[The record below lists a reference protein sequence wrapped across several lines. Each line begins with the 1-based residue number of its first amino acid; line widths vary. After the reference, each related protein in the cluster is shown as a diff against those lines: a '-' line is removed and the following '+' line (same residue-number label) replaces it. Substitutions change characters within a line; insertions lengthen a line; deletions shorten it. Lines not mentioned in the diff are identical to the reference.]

1 MASSRTKPI
10 SVSLIAMYFSCSRLS
25 CSLSSHLC
33 SALSFECAGN
43 TPLRIFFSS
52 TFPNF
57 CSEVSFFF
65 FSSVKVVHAFHALD
79 DFLIFWFVRPVLLSQ
94 FCLAGLRHC
103 LMDLGASTG
112 VSAFLMVCG
121 IIPHT
126 LYTQSFAFFAL
137 VSQFLDQNTVS
148 PPFSHF
154 GRGRGLEKKKTSWFT
169 SASSLFLTKHGFT
182 NGISGRPQKKRERDL
197 ADEEL
202 RGSHV
207 LITIPFHA
215 TS

>member
-1 MASSRTKPI
+1 M
-10 SVSLIAMYFSCSRLS
+10 F
-25 CSLSSHLC
+25 LSSPCTFPVRGFPARSPLIFVQLC
-33 SALSFECAGN
+33 LLSVLEIPLYAFFFLPRFLISALK
-43 TPLRIFFSS
+43 
-52 TFPNF
+52 FP
-57 CSEVSFFF
+57 F

-126 LYTQSFAFFAL
+126 LYTQSFAFLAL

-154 GRGRGLEKKKTSWFT
+154 GRGRGLEKKRLLGSHRPL
-169 SASSLFLTKHGFT
+169 LFFLRSTVSRIGFLDDH
-182 NGISGRPQKKRERDL
+182 KKREGGIWRMRSYVD
-197 ADEEL
+197 
-202 RGSHV
+202 HMY
-207 LITIPFHA
+207 
-215 TS
+215 